1 MNHLA
6 HFHLA
11 GECEH
16 GIVGA
21 LLGDYVKGPL
31 SGALPG
37 ALERGLKLH
46 RRVDAF
52 TDQHEDLRA
61 LRRHFGAGSRR
72 LAGVVTDLFFDYLL
86 TRHWERF
93 GAMALD
99 AFSARVYAI
108 LERHA
113 ASMPDAAAHHAR
125 RIVGHDLL
133 RRYGEAQVLEGAL
146 ERIGER
152 LGQQRAMRAS
162 IAVAWSQID
171 EFEEVFLGFYPQLM
185 ELARAPEF
193 GAGFSAGPG
202 TR

>member
-16 GIVGA
+16 LVVGA

-31 SGALPG
+31 TGALPP
-37 ALERGLKLH
+37 ALERGVKLH

-52 TDQHEDLRA
+52 TDSHAALRA
-61 LRRHFGAGSRR
+61 LRVHFGPGERR

-86 TRHWERF
+86 TRHWQLF
-93 GAMALD
+93 HAAALD

-113 ASMPDAAAHHAR
+113 RALPPPAARQAR
-125 RIVGHDLL
+125 RIVEHDLL
-133 RRYGEAQVLEGAL
+133 CRYGEAAVLEGTL
-146 ERIGER
+146 QHLGEVLR
-152 LGQQRAMRAS
+152 QPQAMRAAT
-162 IAVAWSQID
+162 AVAWSRIG
-171 EFEEVFLGFYPQLM
+171 EFEESFLAFYPQLV
-185 ELARAPEF
+185 EIAGAPEF
-193 GAGFSAGPG
+193 
-202 TR
+202 RR

>member
-16 GIVGA
+16 LVVGA

-31 SGALPG
+31 TGALPP
-37 ALERGLKLH
+37 ALERGVKLH

-52 TDQHEDLRA
+52 TDSHAALRA
-61 LRRHFGAGSRR
+61 LRVHFGPGERR

-86 TRHWERF
+86 TRHWQLF
-93 GAMALD
+93 HAAALD

-113 ASMPDAAAHHAR
+113 RALPPPAARQAR
-125 RIVGHDLL
+125 RIVEHDLL
-133 RRYGEAQVLEGAL
+133 CRYGEAAVLEGTL
-146 ERIGER
+146 QHLGEVLR
-152 LGQQRAMRAS
+152 QPQAMRAAT
-162 IAVAWSQID
+162 AVAWSRIG
-171 EFEEVFLGFYPQLM
+171 EFEESFLAFYPQLV
-185 ELARAPEF
+185 EIAGAPEF
-193 GAGFSAGPG
+193 RG
-202 TR
+202 

>member
-16 GIVGA
+16 LVVGA

-31 SGALPG
+31 TGALPP
-37 ALERGLKLH
+37 ALERGVKLH

-52 TDQHEDLRA
+52 TDSHAALRA
-61 LRRHFGAGSRR
+61 LRVHFGPGERR

-86 TRHWERF
+86 TRHWQLF
-93 GAMALD
+93 HAAALD

-113 ASMPDAAAHHAR
+113 RAVPPPAARQAR
-125 RIVGHDLL
+125 RIVEHDLL
-133 RRYGEAQVLEGAL
+133 CRYGEAAVLEGTL
-146 ERIGER
+146 ER
-152 LGQQRAMRAS
+152 LGEVLRQPQAMRAAT
-162 IAVAWSQID
+162 AVAWSRIG
-171 EFEEVFLGFYPQLM
+171 EFEESFLAFYPQLV
-185 ELARAPEF
+185 EIAGAPEF
-193 GAGFSAGPG
+193 
-202 TR
+202 RR

>member
-16 GIVGA
+16 LVVGA

-31 SGALPG
+31 TGALPS
-37 ALERGLKLH
+37 ALERGVKLH

-52 TDQHEDLRA
+52 TDGHERLRA
-61 LRRHFGAGSRR
+61 LRVHFGPGERR

-86 TRHWERF
+86 TRHWQLF
-93 GAMALD
+93 HAAALD

-113 ASMPDAAAHHAR
+113 RALPPPAARQAR
-125 RIVGHDLL
+125 RIVEYDLL
-133 RRYGEAQVLEGAL
+133 CRYGEVDVLEGAL
-146 ERIGER
+146 QR
-152 LGQQRAMRAS
+152 LGEVLRQPQAMRAAT
-162 IAVAWSQID
+162 AVAWSRIG
-171 EFEEVFLGFYPQLM
+171 EFEAAFLDFYPQLI
-185 ELARAPEF
+185 EIAGAPEF
-193 GAGFSAGPG
+193 RP
-202 TR
+202 

>member
-16 GIVGA
+16 LVVGA

-31 SGALPG
+31 TGALPP
-37 ALERGLKLH
+37 ALERGVKLH

-52 TDQHEDLRA
+52 TDSHAALRA
-61 LRRHFGAGSRR
+61 LRVHFGPGERR

-86 TRHWERF
+86 TRHWQLF
-93 GAMALD
+93 HAAALD

-113 ASMPDAAAHHAR
+113 RALPPPAARQAR
-125 RIVGHDLL
+125 RIVEHDLL
-133 RRYGEAQVLEGAL
+133 CRYGEAAVLEGTL
-146 ERIGER
+146 ER
-152 LGQQRAMRAS
+152 LGEVLRQPQAMRAAT
-162 IAVAWSQID
+162 AVAWSRIG
-171 EFEEVFLGFYPQLM
+171 EFEESFLAFYPQLV
-185 ELARAPEF
+185 EIAGAPEF
-193 GAGFSAGPG
+193 
-202 TR
+202 RR